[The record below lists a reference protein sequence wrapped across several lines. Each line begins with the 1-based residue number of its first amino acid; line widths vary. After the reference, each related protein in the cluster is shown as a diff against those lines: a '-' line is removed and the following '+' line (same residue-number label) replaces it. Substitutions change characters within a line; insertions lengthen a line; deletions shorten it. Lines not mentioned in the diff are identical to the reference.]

1 MSLNK
6 KLFTGEPPAEYDFGV
21 TTYTGNSNFN
31 QTQSITTGLQPD
43 VVFVQNADT
52 TGAYAF
58 GLFDTTRGATK
69 YLNAQ
74 STNAETT
81 NANLMSS
88 FDSDGFTVGSEPDFN
103 ANGSTFSSF
112 SLKAAGGTTSTG
124 SGTGGVTS
132 VATQINSAAGFS
144 FIQFVEGTGTSSTVN
159 HELSSTPELMFSKK
173 RGTNGQSWF
182 VWHKDLSTNQYL
194 RLNERNGAYT
204 SASPWGSN
212 PDSTVI
218 NFGPW
223 QTETDDYGAQTRCV
237 YSFHSVSGYSKIDSY
252 TGNAS
257 TNAIT
262 VGFLPKFL
270 MVKKSSTFGTWYFWL
285 ASGMTAQSYGYSG
298 NSGMAISSTG
308 TLPSVEFRS
317 DNGGQ
322 FVLSGSDY
330 NVNASGA
337 TFIYWCVGGDKTNV
351 S

>member
-1 MSLNK
+1 MSVNK
-6 KLFTGEPPAEYDFGV
+6 KIIETEAAEYDFGV
-21 TTYTGNSNFN
+21 TTYTGNGSTN
-31 QTQSITTGLQPD
+31 SITTGFQSD
-43 VVFVQNADT
+43 VVFLRNADNSQ
-52 TGAYAF
+52 AYAA

-69 YLNAQ
+69 LLNAN
-74 STNAETT
+74 STDAETT
-81 NANLMSS
+81 DTTSLTS
-88 FDSDGFTVGSEPDFN
+88 FDSGGFTLGSGGDFN

-132 VATQINSAAGFS
+132 VATQVNSAAGFS
-144 FIQFVEGTGTSSTVN
+144 LIQFVEGTGTSSTVN
-159 HELSSTPELMFSKK
+159 HELSSTPELMISKK
-173 RGTNGQSWF
+173 RGTNGQAWF
-182 VWHKDLSTNQYL
+182 VWHKDLSTNQFL
-194 RLNERNGAYT
+194 SLNARNGAST

-212 PDSTVI
+212 PDSTKI

-270 MVKKSSTFGTWYFWL
+270 MVKKIDNFGTWYFWL
-285 ASGMTAQSYGYSG
+285 ASGMTSQSYGYSG
-298 NSGMAISSTG
+298 NSGIAISSTG

-330 NVNASGA
+330 NVNASSA

-351 S
+351 L